1 MDTCRF
7 IIYLFIYGCDTQ
19 NMKIE
24 DGDKR
29 FRANTDAEDLEALR
43 EAEPGLID

>member
-1 MDTCRF
+1 MQ
-7 IIYLFIYGCDTQ
+7 IYYLFVYGCDTQ
-19 NMKIE
+19 SMKIE
-24 DGDKR
+24 DRYKR